1 MPEVEVK
8 SRSSAERALLEPLL
22 PSLGVGTATGVLG
35 VAYGTVAGILVST
48 PRPLLYS
55 SVSGVQWFCAGST
68 YFYCRSALLAHPAL
82 TAENGLHR
90 VVASGVGG
98 SCAGA
103 VAGAFLPK
111 GAIRSGGI
119 LFGVLAA
126 ITQAGLNF
134 AQGSSIGLPSSLQQG
149 IASLI
154 PMKSLSDKE
163 YEDLLLNKLIK
174 IEAEIS
180 ILDDQISNLRAA
192 SKQQASTSIEH
203 PHDSTK

>member
-68 YFYCRSALLAHPAL
+68 YFSL

>member
-1 MPEVEVK
+1 MPELQAK
-8 SRSSAERALLEPLL
+8 SRSSAERALLDPLL
-22 PSLGVGTATGVLG
+22 PSLGVGTATGALG

-68 YFYCRSALLAHPAL
+68 YFYCRSALLAQPSLSA
-82 TAENGLHR
+82 NNDLHR
-90 VVASGVGG
+90 VVASGIGG

-119 LFGVLAA
+119 IFGVLAA
-126 ITQAGLNF
+126 VTQAGLNF
-134 AQGSSIGLPSSLQQG
+134 AQGSSIGFPSILQRG
-149 IASLI
+149 LAGLI

-174 IEAEIS
+174 VEAEIS
-180 ILDDQISNLRAA
+180 ILDDQIANLRTA
-192 SKQQASTSIEH
+192 SKQQMPTSIEH
-203 PHDSTK
+203 THDSTK